1 MTTERIDIVVREDG
15 SRVVRRNLEE
25 IGTVATGVDGK
36 IAKMT
41 SSIKTMGA
49 VIAAAAIGMVFNSFI
64 QNTIEAEQAV
74 SQLEAV
80 LKSTAG
86 VSGQTSKG
94 LQKMASDL
102 QDVTTYGDEA
112 VMQMQSVLLTFTR
125 LRGNQFVQAQE
136 AVLNLATAMKMDLKG
151 ASLQVGKALNDP
163 VLGLTALSRAGIQF
177 TDDQKELI
185 KKLAEGGQMAEAQ
198 TLILKELEVQFGGS
212 ARAARDTLG
221 GALTAL
227 RQKFGDMFELSSSF
241 SEPFRK
247 GIEFITANMETILKV
262 VAVLTLTLAAAFVP
276 SAIAVFSGWVGTLTV
291 QLRNLWILI
300 AANPLGA
307 LLVAVTAVV
316 TALTLFRDQIKL
328 GTDETTTLGD
338 LMRAA
343 WESVVPFIKEV
354 WSVAKWTL
362 DAITEYFGVNSA
374 YWASNTADST
384 KKQES
389 SWLGIVRAVAR
400 TVDAIL
406 GLLLGLHDSSRR
418 IFAALGDFASTTF
431 TNIAKQAAAAFSG
444 DFAQVL
450 EIGAAQL
457 DNLKNTGT
465 KLGEAL
471 GKGMDT
477 GFAAIAEGGFEARLD
492 KLIGRAQEIGKE
504 RASASVGSPSPPPPA
519 GGGGGADGDASKKAA
534 KELDQLRDA
543 LRQLKDAAD
552 PVGAATR
559 QLAED
564 QETLAKA
571 VGKGLIAPKE
581 AVAIYEELKYQMRD
595 QLDPLAALNRS
606 IDENVAMLKLSNEQ
620 RGIEQQM
627 LDSTAQLRQAGIVL
641 TDQETAALR
650 AKLIVEQELAK
661 ISGLRDQLEA
671 ETANAQQQHIYD
683 LMEAYGQLK
692 ETTSADDF
700 NFMNRL
706 LGGTL
711 DETQA
716 AFDASMAQFDVY
728 YTTIDQL
735 RQKDLISEQQA
746 SEAKRALNKLEMDMR
761 VAQVQTGLESIS
773 GLMSSH
779 NKTAFKIGQAA
790 AIANAT
796 ITGIQMAMNAYE
808 SASKIPYVGWILG
821 PLAAAGAAVTAA
833 ANISKIRSQQPPAYR
848 TGGEYMVG
856 GTGGVDSQTVA
867 MRATPGE
874 RISINTPSQANA
886 MERIAAR
893 LDREDRGRGDVHVG
907 GITIVQTGRA
917 DNTTAEQQG
926 RKAARL
932 IEEQVGG

>member
-15 SRVVRRNLEE
+15 SRVVKRNLED
-25 IGTVATGVDGK
+25 IGASASTVDGK

-41 SSIKTMGA
+41 SSLKTMSA
-49 VIAAAAIGMVFNSFI
+49 VVVAAGIGLIFNSFI
-64 QNTIEAEQAV
+64 RNTIEAEQTV
-74 SQLEAV
+74 SQLNAV

-86 VSGQTSKG
+86 VSGQTSSG

-163 VLGLTALSRAGIQF
+163 VQGLTALSRAGIQF

-185 KKLAEGGQMAEAQ
+185 KKLAEGGKMAEAQ

-227 RQKFGDMFELSSSF
+227 REKFGDMFELSSSF

-262 VAVLTLTLAAAFVP
+262 VAILTLTLAAAFVP
-276 SAIAVFSGWVGTLTV
+276 SAIAVFSGWVGVLMT

-316 TALTLFRDQIKL
+316 SALTLFRDQIKL

-374 YWASNTADST
+374 YWASSTADST

-418 IFAALGDFASTTF
+418 IFAAIGDFASTTF
-431 TNIAKQAAAAFSG
+431 NNMAKQAAAAFKG

-450 EIGAAQL
+450 EIGAAQI

-477 GFAAIAEGGFEARLD
+477 GFAAIAAGGFEAKLD

-504 RASASVGSPSPPPPA
+504 RTSSPAGIVGRAVAPPP
-519 GGGGGADGDASKKAA
+519 GGGGADGGAAKKAA
-534 KELDQLRDA
+534 QELEQLRDA

-552 PVGAATR
+552 PVGAAMR
-559 QLAED
+559 QLADD
-564 QETLAKA
+564 QLTLDKA
-571 VGKGLIAPKE
+571 VAKHLITQKE
-581 AVAIYEELKYQMRD
+581 ATAIYEELKFQMRD

-606 IDENVAMLKLSNEQ
+606 IDESVGLLKMSNDQ
-620 RGIEQQM
+620 RTIEQQM
-627 LDSTAQLRQAGIVL
+627 LQYTNQLRKDGKIL
-641 TDQETAALR
+641 TDAETEALR

-661 ISGLRDQLEA
+661 ISAARDSYDASGVKGQLEA
-671 ETANAQQQHIYD
+671 FANDIKGFQ
-683 LMEAYGQLK
+683 
-692 ETTSADDF
+692 
-700 NFMNRL
+700 
-706 LGGTL
+706 
-711 DETQA
+711 
-716 AFDASMAQFDVY
+716 ASMAGGGSGAGDIAGAINSMLPWANLEGSQ
-728 YTTIDQL
+728 
-735 RQKDLISEQQA
+735 EQ
-746 SEAKRALNKLEMDMR
+746 MDAY
-761 VAQVQTGLESIS
+761 VAQHQVMYDQIKMLSDANLINHQTANSLMMQADSIYMEQRLQGTRNLFGALAGLSSSGNRRLAAIGKAAAVADAVIS
-773 GLMSSH
+773 GILATQKALAAPPGPPYTIPM
-779 NKTAFKIGQAA
+779 A
-790 AIANAT
+790 AIT
-796 ITGIQMAMNAYE
+796 
-808 SASKIPYVGWILG
+808 
-821 PLAAAGAAVTAA
+821 AGMAAVNVA
-833 ANISKIRSQQPPAYR
+833 KIVSTPLPGFK
-848 TGGEYMVG
+848 TGGEFRVG
-856 GTGGVDSQTVA
+856 GSGGPDSQTVA
-867 MRATPGE
+867 FRGSPNETVSIKTPQQMRDEARSKSGPTIIKKTEVNVMVP
-874 RISINTPSQANA
+874 PSTDYRSASQ
-886 MERIAAR
+886 IGQYAAEGVSSGSR
-893 LDREDRGRGDVHVG
+893 ND
-907 GITIVQTGRA
+907 
-917 DNTTAEQQG
+917 
-926 RKAARL
+926 
-932 IEEQVGG
+932 